1 MPMTTSQ
8 SPVAPLINFCWV
20 AWVIAGPPLETSLQ
34 IARDGTGVKV
44 CGVFGWPRASPGSRP
59 AGGPLTA

>member
-20 AWVIAGPPLETSLQ
+20 AWVIAGPHLVTGLQ
-34 IARDGTGVKV
+34 IARDGCGVK
-44 CGVFGWPRASPGSRP
+44 
-59 AGGPLTA
+59 GPILGTI